1 MSMKKTISR
10 VLGGN
15 AISQLIMILTTPI
28 LARIY
33 DISHFGEL
41 ATVNAILLTIGVVSC
56 FRYDQLIFQFKNK
69 EKWNVCVNRAFVS
82 SLITL
87 SFSFVIALL
96 VYLFLPNIQFYL
108 VLLLPVMIWMF
119 GISMLFSSILS
130 IEGKY
135 EKITNSV
142 VIKSIAVFLFQYI
155 SYYLFELN
163 GLILGLFIGTLL
175 QSSYLFLYCHGWFH
189 FNYKWNLRFQVK
201 NSLASTLQSLFNS
214 TSSQIPSFFIPLK
227 YGMDMMGVYSMALR
241 LTYIPINFITNA
253 LRPVVLGEF
262 NSKKEN
268 TSEVYKILLN
278 GSLALIFTG
287 IVGILLI
294 NFFAEDFFEFY
305 IGDSWRISG
314 KIASILS
321 FWIMLGFSNIL
332 AVCYL
337 TVYSRFKF
345 LLFYDGLLLVFRL
358 GAAAISFGVGLG
370 FFDFVKV
377 YSVLGFL
384 FNMSIIFISIWFAR
398 NERNTHCY
406 NC

>member
-1 MSMKKTISR
+1 MKKTISR

-142 VIKSIAVFLFQYI
+142 VIKS
-155 SYYLFELN
+155 
-163 GLILGLFIGTLL
+163 
-175 QSSYLFLYCHGWFH
+175 
-189 FNYKWNLRFQVK
+189 
-201 NSLASTLQSLFNS
+201 
-214 TSSQIPSFFIPLK
+214 
-227 YGMDMMGVYSMALR
+227 
-241 LTYIPINFITNA
+241 
-253 LRPVVLGEF
+253 
-262 NSKKEN
+262 
-268 TSEVYKILLN
+268 
-278 GSLALIFTG
+278 
-287 IVGILLI
+287 
-294 NFFAEDFFEFY
+294 
-305 IGDSWRISG
+305 
-314 KIASILS
+314 
-321 FWIMLGFSNIL
+321 
-332 AVCYL
+332 
-337 TVYSRFKF
+337 
-345 LLFYDGLLLVFRL
+345 
-358 GAAAISFGVGLG
+358 
-370 FFDFVKV
+370 
-377 YSVLGFL
+377 
-384 FNMSIIFISIWFAR
+384 
-398 NERNTHCY
+398 
-406 NC
+406 